1 MNIKS
6 GLLFFYLL
14 DFLDEVLSGLCLL
27 LVVARF
33 LLYNLGV
40 LRVKQL
46 QICLKSISH
55 INVLLEALIK
65 GHRGETVLLE
75 KLLVHV
81 HEPFPN
87 QGLYNNQRSVFLLF
101 LV

>member
-6 GLLFFYLL
+6 GLLFLYLF

-46 QICLKSISH
+46 
-55 INVLLEALIK
+55 
-65 GHRGETVLLE
+65 
-75 KLLVHV
+75 
-81 HEPFPN
+81 
-87 QGLYNNQRSVFLLF
+87 
-101 LV
+101 